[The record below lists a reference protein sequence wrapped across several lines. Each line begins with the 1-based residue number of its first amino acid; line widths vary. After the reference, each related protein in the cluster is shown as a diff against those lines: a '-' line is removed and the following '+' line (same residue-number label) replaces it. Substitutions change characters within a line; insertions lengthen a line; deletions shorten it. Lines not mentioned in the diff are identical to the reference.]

1 MDPEKLERLRQ
12 RFSDLEPD
20 EIEDPAFKVAHDV
33 LFTSDGNR
41 AKPWEGVATFL
52 DLPLMADGPDDAGF
66 ADLDVA
72 VIGVP
77 MDLGVTNRP
86 GARFGP
92 RAIRDIERVG
102 PFHHVHRVV
111 PGSLVDAA
119 DAGDVPMDSRY
130 SLEQC
135 HHNIRAYYQRVHA
148 AGVAPLSVGGDH
160 SITQSIMGA
169 LGADEPLGMIHIDAH
184 CDTAPATEGSKFHH
198 GGPFRQAVLEGV
210 LDPER
215 CIQIGI
221 RGAAEFLWEFSY
233 VSGMTVIHAEELL
246 GDGLDRTIET
256 MKNVVGDGPTY
267 ITFDVD
273 GLDPVFAPGTG
284 TPEIGGL
291 QTREAA
297 QIIRA
302 AADLN
307 LVGGDVVEVAPQYD
321 TTTNTAQAGATML
334 FEIFTVLALSMSQRG
349 SCGDGPNK
357 EQSHADSPGQ

>member
-1 MDPEKLERLRQ
+1 MDEEKLNELRA
-12 RFSDLEPD
+12 RFDNSTDD
-20 EIEDPAFKVAHDV
+20 DIQDPAFKLAYSQ
-33 LFTSDGNR
+33 LFTDGGRR

-52 DLPLMADGPDDAGF
+52 DLPLLADGPDNPDF
-66 ADLDVA
+66 ASLDIG

-92 RAIRDIERVG
+92 RAIRQVERIG
-102 PFHHVHRVV
+102 PFHHTHKVV
-111 PGSLVDAA
+111 PQALAKTA
-119 DAGDVPMDSRY
+119 DCGDVPMTSRY
-130 SLEQC
+130 SLEEC
-135 HHNIRAYYQRVHA
+135 HGNIRDYFVKVKE

-160 SITQSIMGA
+160 SITQSIFSA

-184 CDTAPATEGSKFHH
+184 CDTAPPLEGMKFQH

-221 RGAAEFLWEFSY
+221 RGTAEFLWEFSY
-233 VSGMTVIHAEELL
+233 ASGMTVVHAEQLL
-246 GDGLDRTIET
+246 GDGLSRTIEL
-256 MKNVVGDGPTY
+256 MKRTVGDGPTY

-284 TPEIGGL
+284 TPEVGGL
-291 QTREAA
+291 STREAA
-297 QIIRA
+297 EIIRA
-302 AADLN
+302 AAGLN

-321 TTTNTAQAGATML
+321 TTTNTAQAGASML
-334 FEIFTVLALSMSQRG
+334 FEIYSSLAISIARNRG
-349 SCGDGPNK
+349 
-357 EQSHADSPGQ
+357 